1 MYYNQV
7 NYQTENYSDK
17 VLDRHMYDRAWP
29 VKSTDNRIQTM
40 YIRQSYLES
49 EERYLGDGFF
59 PRQADWFEMIEG
71 EKYNDGWEPESIMNF
86 AFTMS
91 LDTKQYNR
99 SVYSILDFLGDV
111 GGLLSILLPIGGA
124 LIALLDELFKR
135 TLDSYIIERVF
146 PNKR

>member
-1 MYYNQV
+1 
-7 NYQTENYSDK
+7 
-17 VLDRHMYDRAWP
+17 
-29 VKSTDNRIQTM
+29 
-40 YIRQSYLES
+40 
-49 EERYLGDGFF
+49 
-59 PRQADWFEMIEG
+59 MIEG

-124 LIALLDELFKR
+124 IIAMLDELFKR

>member
-1 MYYNQV
+1 
-7 NYQTENYSDK
+7 
-17 VLDRHMYDRAWP
+17 
-29 VKSTDNRIQTM
+29 
-40 YIRQSYLES
+40 
-49 EERYLGDGFF
+49 
-59 PRQADWFEMIEG
+59 MIEG

-124 LIALLDELFKR
+124 IIALLDELFKR

>member
-1 MYYNQV
+1 
-7 NYQTENYSDK
+7 
-17 VLDRHMYDRAWP
+17 MYDRAWP

-124 LIALLDELFKR
+124 IIALLDELFKR